1 MNIWGERKIMVKGHN
16 RTYSYKKR
24 PPSSGKV
31 DCRRDGLKSA
41 GANFETAKKDKE
53 KGEMMSRS
61 MQLSE
66 REFWCS
72 RVNWM
77 E

>member
-1 MNIWGERKIMVKGHN
+1 MVKGHN

-24 PPSSGKV
+24 PPYSGKV
-31 DCRRDGLKSA
+31 DSRREGLKSA
-41 GANFETAKKDKE
+41 GANFETDKKGND
-53 KGEMMSRS
+53 KGEMMSHS
-61 MQLSE
+61 MQLNE